1 MPFEPQDEAKL
12 LAAIESIVR
21 AQGQAFD
28 AILDI
33 AANMA
38 VGGAVR
44 DPVRDSLNE
53 MLGLMSEAQLVD
65 ELKSAGR
72 GL

>member
-28 AILDI
+28 AIRDI